1 MVPGEPSWIC
11 RKCGRR
17 SEMAVAPD
25 TSGRCERCLETA
37 GFEPSNQPL
46 PTGAGAAFPF
56 LEEIVDDALRRLV
69 VARLRAR
76 YSEARG
82 LVTPVEP
89 HSPSHANLDWILG
102 ARRGPD
108 QNYVSFDERFSEL
121 VVLWLEDLVLELDG
135 PLLAPY
141 SPGVVPSE
149 VPAGVSRESAALGLR
164 VATRDFADAFL
175 GRRDPVGGP

>member
-1 MVPGEPSWIC
+1 
-11 RKCGRR
+11 
-17 SEMAVAPD
+17 MAVAPD
-25 TSGRCERCLETA
+25 ASGRCERCFETA

-46 PTGAGAAFPF
+46 PTEATVAFPF

-76 YSEARG
+76 YSEARH
-82 LVTPVEP
+82 LVMPAEP

-108 QNYVSFDERFSEL
+108 QDYARFDERFSEL
-121 VVLWLEDLVLELDG
+121 IVLWLEDLVLELDG

-141 SPGVVPSE
+141 SPEVVPGE
-149 VPAGVSRESAALGLR
+149 LPAGVSRESAALGLR
-164 VATRDFADAFL
+164 LAARDFAHAFL
-175 GRRDPVGGP
+175 GRRDPVGGV